1 MNIKQPENQSV
12 TNNYSE
18 IRGVIFDLDGVLTD
32 TAEYHYRTW
41 QKLADEEGIPF
52 NREANEALRGVARR
66 ETLMYIIGNRQYPES
81 KIQEMMDRKNR
92 YYVESIED
100 ITPKDLFPGVLQLF
114 DDLKQAGI
122 KIAIGSAS
130 KNARTV
136 VQKLGIADKVDA
148 IADGYSV
155 NRPKPA
161 PDLFLFA
168 ANLLGLQPS
177 QCVVVEDAAAGIE
190 AALAAGMFA
199 VGIGPESRVG
209 AAHVVLPGF
218 SGVRWVDLAAKLSR
232 AK

>member
-1 MNIKQPENQSV
+1 MNLKQPKNP
-12 TNNYSE
+12 NNSSD
-18 IRGVIFDLDGVLTD
+18 IQGVIFDLDGVLTD
-32 TAEYHYRTW
+32 TAEYHYRAW
-41 QKLADEEGIPF
+41 QKLADEEGLPF
-52 NREANEALRGVARR
+52 NREANEALRGVSRR
-66 ETLMYIIGNRQYPES
+66 ESLMHIIGNRQYPEA

-100 ITPKDLFPGVLQLF
+100 ISFKDLFPGVLQLLE
-114 DDLKQAGI
+114 DLKQAGI

-130 KNARTV
+130 KNAHTV
-136 VQKLGIADKVDA
+136 VEKLGIGDKIDA

-155 NRPKPA
+155 DRPKPA

-177 QCVVVEDAAAGIE
+177 QCVVVEDAAAGVE

-209 AAHVVLPGF
+209 NAHVVL
-218 SGVRWVDLAAKLSR
+218 SGLSDMRWTELQAKLIR
-232 AK
+232 IR

>member
-1 MNIKQPENQSV
+1 MNVKELENQSF
-12 TNNYSE
+12 TNNASE

-66 ETLMYIIGNRQYPES
+66 ETLMHIIGNRQYPES
-81 KIQEMMDRKNR
+81 KIQEMMERKNR

-155 NRPKPA
+155 DRPKPA

-177 QCVVVEDAAAGIE
+177 QCVVVEDAAAGVE

-199 VGIGPESRVG
+199 VGIGPESRFPR
-209 AAHVVLPGF
+209 AHVVLSGL
-218 SGVRWVDLAAKLSR
+218 SGVRWTDLQAMLSR
-232 AK
+232 IR

>member
-1 MNIKQPENQSV
+1 MNVKQPENQ
-12 TNNYSE
+12 

-32 TAEYHYRTW
+32 TAEYHYRAW
-41 QKLADEEGIPF
+41 QKLADEERLPF
-52 NREANEALRGVARR
+52 NRQANEALRGVARR
-66 ETLMYIIGNRQYPES
+66 ESLMHIIGNRQYPDS
-81 KIQEMMDRKNR
+81 QIQEMMDRKNR

-130 KNARTV
+130 KNARMV
-136 VQKLGIADKVDA
+136 VQKLGIGDKVDA

-155 NRPKPA
+155 DRPKPA

-177 QCVVVEDAAAGIE
+177 QCVVVEDAAAGVE
-190 AALAAGMFA
+190 AALTAGMLA

-209 AAHVVLPGF
+209 NAHVVLPDF
-218 SGVRWVDLAAKLSR
+218 SGVRWHDLQAKLSVIR
-232 AK
+232 

>member
-1 MNIKQPENQSV
+1 MNVTEPENQSV
-12 TNNYSE
+12 INNPSE

-32 TAEYHYRTW
+32 TAEYHYRGW
-41 QKLADEEGIPF
+41 QKLADEEGLPF

-66 ETLMYIIGNRQYPES
+66 ESLMHIIGNRQYPEA

-92 YYVESIED
+92 YYVESIEY
-100 ITPKDLFPGVLQLF
+100 IAPKDLFPGVLQLF

-130 KNARTV
+130 KNARMV
-136 VQKLGIADKVDA
+136 VQKLGIGDKVDA

-155 NRPKPA
+155 DRPKPA

-168 ANLLGLQPS
+168 ANLLGLPPA
-177 QCVVVEDAAAGIE
+177 QCVVVEDAAAGVE

-199 VGIGPESRVG
+199 VGIGPEARVG

-218 SGVRWVDLAAKLSR
+218 SDVRWVDLVGKLSR